1 MQNME
6 WIPIGSGV
14 FPKEGEV
21 VQVTYI
27 DHYDHLPHCD
37 MFAYYESGNWYLP
50 DEENDVIIVEIT
62 AWKKNCKPYGTN
74 SVGEITGMN
83 MLIKFDRP
91 IDKEKHYISPGGYIF
106 KSSGKTYHFDF
117 LTYEGTI
124 DEKDPTVL
132 HTDVYHLD
140 EDYSN
145 KLDDFDSAELE
156 EIEEFFIYTGEEN
169 DPEIKPVSVISLIIE
184 QGNIHTTVN
193 KGILDKI
200 KF

>member
-1 MQNME
+1 MQ
-6 WIPIGSGV
+6 
-14 FPKEGEV
+14 
-21 VQVTYI
+21 Q
-27 DHYDHLPHCD
+27 
-37 MFAYYESGNWYLP
+37 
-50 DEENDVIIVEIT
+50 
-62 AWKKNCKPYGTN
+62 KKNLEW
-74 SVGEITGMN
+74 V
-83 MLIKFDRP
+83 LAFDPKRR
-91 IDKEKHYISPGGYIF
+91 
-106 KSSGKTYHFDF
+106 
-117 LTYEGTI
+117 
-124 DEKDPTVL
+124 KDPTVL